1 MTPPSKVPIKDNKRI
16 TCWLYTLGVDAGKET
31 IMSSLKVQE
40 AGPKYCHFPIH
51 ESCGYDTYYFN
62 GLLSERLEL
71 TQTKRGNQWHWVKIP
86 GHNRNEALDCR
97 NYANAG
103 LKIIDPDMFAVERR
117 LKNVQET
124 PQTKPR
130 SAENQNRQP
139 GTTSTS
145 GKEVNP

>member
-71 TQTKRGNQWHWVKIP
+71 TQTKRGNQWHWVKSPDTTGTRPSTAETMRTP
-86 GHNRNEALDCR
+86 G
-97 NYANAG
+97 
-103 LKIIDPDMFAVERR
+103 
-117 LKNVQET
+117 
-124 PQTKPR
+124 
-130 SAENQNRQP
+130 
-139 GTTSTS
+139 
-145 GKEVNP
+145 